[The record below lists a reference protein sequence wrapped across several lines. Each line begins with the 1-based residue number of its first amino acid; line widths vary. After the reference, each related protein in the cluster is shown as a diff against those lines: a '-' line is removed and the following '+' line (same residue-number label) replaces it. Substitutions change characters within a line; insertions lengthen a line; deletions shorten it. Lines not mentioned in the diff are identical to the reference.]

1 MINSIKNKNW
11 NNQQF
16 RSEEETTFAIWL
28 DAAIKHGLV
37 EYWSYEPKKYQ
48 ILSKEYLTLKF
59 STKSGK
65 ARTHK
70 YKVAKDQTYTP
81 DFFVIFTD
89 KFISKYKNNDQS
101 PLYYY
106 QQFDSFGI
114 VIYNKFM
121 GDEKRCVMFD
131 VKPPNLTWVRSI
143 STSASTFYIKQSL
156 MWVNNGIIVNKVVT
170 DQFMKKTF
178 VPDGIAFM
186 KSRKVK
192 TRYKR
197 YINCK
202 LESEIF
208 LQKELF

>member
-28 DAAIKHGLV
+28 DAAIRHGLV

-48 ILSKEYLTLKF
+48 ILSKEYLSLAF
-59 STKSGK
+59 NTKSGK
-65 ARTHK
+65 PRTHK

-81 DFFVIFTD
+81 DFFVIFTN

-106 QQFDSFGI
+106 QEFRKFELI
-114 VIYNKFM
+114 IYNRLFSGK
-121 GDEKRCVMFD
+121 CCCMFD
-131 VKPPNLTWVRSI
+131 VKPSNLTWVRSI

-156 MWVNNGIIVNKVVT
+156 MWINNGIIVNKVVT

-202 LESEIF
+202 LESEVF